1 MWSPLCEV
9 CRACE
14 RSPWGLVGL
23 LGVRLCT
30 LKEKTMTFK
39 YVVID
44 REQHWAW
51 IPHVSA
57 DEAWVA
63 FMALVLGGDVLEM

>member
-1 MWSPLCEV
+1 
-9 CRACE
+9 
-14 RSPWGLVGL
+14 
-23 LGVRLCT
+23 